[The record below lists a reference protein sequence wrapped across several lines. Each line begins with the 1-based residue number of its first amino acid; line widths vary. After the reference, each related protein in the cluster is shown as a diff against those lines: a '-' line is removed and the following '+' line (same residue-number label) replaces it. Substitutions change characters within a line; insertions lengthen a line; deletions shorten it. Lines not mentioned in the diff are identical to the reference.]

1 MSAWVVWAGFLG
13 CLLLILYSGSQL
25 SRYGDLI
32 ALRTGL
38 GGTWVGVVLVA
49 GVTSLPELVTGLS
62 SVVVVSAPDL
72 AVGDA
77 LGSCIY
83 NLSIIVILD
92 LVYQQES
99 IYTRAHQGHVLSA
112 GFGVV
117 LLGVVA
123 GGIVLQRQF
132 EGLAVGH
139 VGYYA
144 LALPLLY
151 AVAMRSVFQ
160 YERRERKA
168 YIEEVVEAIEG
179 RSPEAKEMPLSAI
192 YLRYA
197 GNAAVV
203 MAAGGLLPVIGSA
216 LARIMGWDDTFVGTI
231 LLALATSVPEI
242 VISLEAVRIG
252 SMDLAIGNLL
262 GSNLFDVLI
271 IAIDDFAYLD
281 GPLLAA
287 ASGEHLFTALTAVTM
302 TGVVVVGLFYRPRRR
317 VFHLVGWTSLAL
329 LVLGLL
335 NALVL
340 FLIR

>member
-1 MSAWVVWAGFLG
+1 
-13 CLLLILYSGSQL
+13 
-25 SRYGDLI
+25 
-32 ALRTGL
+32 
-38 GGTWVGVVLVA
+38 
-49 GVTSLPELVTGLS
+49 
-62 SVVVVSAPDL
+62 
-72 AVGDA
+72 
-77 LGSCIY
+77 
-83 NLSIIVILD
+83 
-92 LVYQQES
+92 
-99 IYTRAHQGHVLSA
+99 
-112 GFGVV
+112 
-117 LLGVVA
+117 
-123 GGIVLQRQF
+123 
-132 EGLAVGH
+132 
-139 VGYYA
+139 
-144 LALPLLY
+144 
-151 AVAMRSVFQ
+151 
-160 YERRERKA
+160 
-168 YIEEVVEAIEG
+168 
-179 RSPEAKEMPLSAI
+179 MPLSAI